1 MRKLIFIVLL
11 LIVLSTVAL
20 ADQVYDEMKSMV
32 ETLDSSVVLLNKRID
47 AVIGYF
53 EGRVTD
59 VQSDLDGKIEELK
72 KLLDYH
78 EEALGVIKK
87 TLESI
92 NNTMEK
98 LYENQQVLFK
108 YVDALSKNQET
119 LQKAVLKND
128 DTIKKLEKKQSN
140 TEFLV
145 YLSIALSA
153 LNTLLIGIVL
163 ILK

>member
-1 MRKLIFIVLL
+1 VRKLIFIVLL

>member
-53 EGRVTD
+53 EGKVTD

>member
-1 MRKLIFIVLL
+1 VRKIIFIMIL
-11 LIVLSTVAL
+11 LISLSTIAL

-32 ETLDSSVVLLNKRID
+32 ETLNSSVVLLNKRID

-53 EGRVTD
+53 EGRITD

-87 TLESI
+87 TLEGI

-119 LQKAVLKND
+119 LQKVVLKNSD
-128 DTIKKLEKKQSN
+128 AVEKLEKKQDS
-140 TEFLV
+140 TELLA

-153 LNTLLIGIVL
+153 LNTLLFVVVL